1 MTLRTTWVSDEQA
14 FAALREPWDALSRT
28 DPTPFM
34 DHAWLTAWWAAFADG
49 RALAVCTVW
58 DGDDLRAAL
67 PLARGRGRTFEA
79 LANTHSP
86 TFRPLA
92 ADDAA
97 ARALAGAVLA
107 EGDVLVPCLPAGDA
121 AATPLRGRRGRRLV
135 AVEPQ
140 HISPSVTLDGDFE
153 SFRERTKPR
162 WGAPLER
169 FARKMA
175 RDHDAHF
182 SLVEA
187 PRDLEAEL
195 AAGFRVEASGWK
207 GSAGTAIVSRPET
220 ERFYREVAHAYAA
233 TDGLRLSGVTLDGTL
248 VAFDLCLL
256 AKGRL
261 HLLKTGFEESFRRL
275 APGLVLRLR
284 VIERCFELGL
294 ESHELGG
301 GSDPW
306 KLKFADAERPHVV
319 LRSLRPR
326 PAGALRWSYRRAV
339 RPAMRRAYRAVRT
352 RGER

>member
-1 MTLRTTWVSDEQA
+1 MALRTSWVSDEQA
-14 FAALREPWDALSRT
+14 FADLGGPWDALART

-34 DHAWLTAWWAAFADG
+34 DHAWLTAWWAAFSGG

-58 DGDDLRAAL
+58 DGHNLRAAL
-67 PLARGRGRTFEA
+67 PLAHEHGRTFEA

-86 TFRPLA
+86 TFCPLA

-97 ARALAGAVLA
+97 ARALAGAVLT
-107 EGDVLVPCLPAGDA
+107 EGDVVVPCLPAGHA
-121 AATPLRGRRGRRLV
+121 VATPLLGPRGRRLV
-135 AVEPQ
+135 AIEPQ
-140 HISPSVTLDGDFE
+140 HVSPTVTLDGDFPE
-153 SFRERTKPR
+153 FRSRTRAR

-169 FARKMA
+169 FERKMA
-175 RDHDAHF
+175 RDHDARF
-182 SLVEA
+182 FLVEA

-220 ERFYREVAHAYAA
+220 ERFYREVARAYAA
-233 TDGLRLSGVTLDGTL
+233 NGGLRLSAITLDGTL

-256 AKGRL
+256 SKGRL
-261 HLLKTGFEESFRRL
+261 HLLKTGYDEKFRRL
-275 APGLVLRLR
+275 APGLVLRLK
-284 VIERCFELGL
+284 VIERCFELKL

-306 KLKFADAERPHVV
+306 KLKFSDAGRPHVV

-326 PAGALRWSYRRAV
+326 PAGVMRWSYRRAL
-339 RPAMRRAYRAVRT
+339 RPVLRRAYRAVRA
-352 RGER
+352 RGEG